1 MTYLLTDPGG
11 LVFLAA
17 WTVAGAM
24 IARKIY
30 RTIRQSLGSL

>member
-1 MTYLLTDPGG
+1 MTYLLSDPGG

-30 RTIRQSLGSL
+30 VAFRLMV

>member
-24 IARKIY
+24 IAKRLIEV
-30 RTIRQSLGSL
+30 LDDL